1 MKRIKTRTALAGL
14 AALLAAMTSGCAS
27 VNYSSPGMLKNVT
40 VNGAK
45 GAEHGQSVAITT
57 SGYYFLWTIPLVSGD
72 LRWDSATG
80 EIKGGTS
87 LFRDQVGYSELQDA
101 LHKIAERR
109 NCDLAEVYFD
119 NSDCS
124 YADVS
129 YAGLIGAFFGSSH
142 MNVSAILVPRK
153 TTSK

>member
-1 MKRIKTRTALAGL
+1 MKEIAKRSVVAGL
-14 AALLAAMTSGCAS
+14 AMSLAAMISGCAT
-27 VNYSSPGMLKNVT
+27 VNYSSHGALKNVT
-40 VNGAK
+40 VEGSKDA
-45 GAEHGQSVAITT
+45 AAGQMVAITT
-57 SGYYFLWTIPLVSGD
+57 SGYYMLWTIPLASGD
-72 LRWDSATG
+72 LRWDPAAG

-87 LFRDQVGYSELQDA
+87 LFSDQVGYSELQDA